1 MDAFYV
7 SVELRR
13 RPELRGLPVIVA
25 GNGPRAVVTTASYEA
40 RAFGV
45 GSAMPASRAR
55 RLCPDG
61 VYLPPDFAYYRAAS
75 ATVMDIVRAHV
86 ETVEI
91 IGLDEAYLELSGLPA
106 PRATMRLIR
115 TDIEERTGLTCSVG
129 IGPSKLVAKVA
140 SDAEKPLGFVVLSRE
155 AACARF
161 ADAPPGLVPGI
172 GPKTAERLR
181 GLGIT
186 TLAALAETPT
196 DLLTERFGP
205 RLGAELGRRARFED
219 DAPVTQERK
228 VVSESRETTFD
239 RDISDPAELARVL
252 DGLVAK
258 LCGDL
263 AASDRAGRTIGI
275 KVRLDDFSTHT
286 RARTLPEPVS
296 SAERVGAVAHDLLA
310 RFAARRP
317 VRLLG
322 VRVAGLEP
330 RSPAADAQLS
340 LAV

>member
-1 MDAFYV
+1 V
-7 SVELRR
+7 
-13 RPELRGLPVIVA
+13 
-25 GNGPRAVVTTASYEA
+25 
-40 RAFGV
+40 
-45 GSAMPASRAR
+45 
-55 RLCPDG
+55 RL
-61 VYLPPDFAYYRAAS
+61 
-75 ATVMDIVRAHV
+75 VRT
-86 ETVEI
+86 E
-91 IGLDEAYLELSGLPA
+91 
-106 PRATMRLIR
+106 
-115 TDIEERTGLTCSVG
+115 IEERTGLTCSVG

-140 SDAEKPLGFVVLSRE
+140 SDAEKPRGFVVLSRE

-161 ADAPPGLVPGI
+161 AAAPPGLVPGI
-172 GPKTAERLR
+172 GPKTVERLR
-181 GLGIT
+181 SLGIT
-186 TLAALAETPT
+186 TLAALAATPT
-196 DLLTERFGP
+196 EVLAARFGP

-239 RDISDPAELARVL
+239 RDIREPAELARVL
-252 DGLVAK
+252 DELVAQ
-258 LCGDL
+258 LCRDL
-263 AASDRAGRTIGI
+263 AAKDRASRTVGI

-296 SAERVGAVAHDLLA
+296 SAARVGAVAQDLLA
-310 RFAARRP
+310 RFAAPRP